1 LTGDDAPN
9 EGQAGERPFPGPEE
23 ELTQAEQLRQLT
35 ETGTQSVDATEP
47 DEEDVLR
54 DLYGEPDE
62 DGIYRGSD
70 A

>member
-1 LTGDDAPN
+1 MDGDGVTH
-9 EGQAGERPFPGPEE
+9 EGEGEERYVPGPQED
-23 ELTQAEQLRQLT
+23 LSQAEQLRHLT
-35 ETGTQSVDATEP
+35 DTGARSAEATEA